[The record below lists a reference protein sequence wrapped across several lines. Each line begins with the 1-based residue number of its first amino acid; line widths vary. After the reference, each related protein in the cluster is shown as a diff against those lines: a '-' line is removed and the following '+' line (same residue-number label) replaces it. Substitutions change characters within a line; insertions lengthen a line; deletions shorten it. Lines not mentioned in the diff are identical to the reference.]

1 MLRLAVSVRTGLQ
14 YAPVWVGNEI
24 AGSSPILLWPVLE
37 AGVVVELHIE
47 LNRSPWGLL
56 WHERSSSSLNNFIS
70 SGSQT
75 SSFPHQPVTAR
86 IPWMGQSSLRWEG
99 DKAGQVQVPFSASLR
114 PLGTSHDCRE
124 LSSSHFAIPFMMAQ
138 GQDIQPFG
146 QAMSSLGYGMSVTL
160 SRRKS
165 WIFVN
170 NSHTASLLPI
180 WIKEGKSCPYQT
192 PILPAPHPFIWA
204 MEGFLTGAIGA
215 HSSSCW

>member
-1 MLRLAVSVRTGLQ
+1 MLRLVVSVRTGLQ
-14 YAPVWVGNEI
+14 YAPVWVGNKI

-114 PLGTSHDCRE
+114 PLGTSHDCQE
-124 LSSSHFAIPFMMAQ
+124 
-138 GQDIQPFG
+138 
-146 QAMSSLGYGMSVTL
+146 SVPPTL
-160 SRRKS
+160 P
-165 WIFVN
+165 
-170 NSHTASLLPI
+170 SLLWWHRGRTFSPLA
-180 WIKEGKSCPYQT
+180 KPCPVWVMECQS
-192 PILPAPHPFIWA
+192 PFPVGSP
-204 MEGFLTGAIGA
+204 ESL
-215 HSSSCW
+215 